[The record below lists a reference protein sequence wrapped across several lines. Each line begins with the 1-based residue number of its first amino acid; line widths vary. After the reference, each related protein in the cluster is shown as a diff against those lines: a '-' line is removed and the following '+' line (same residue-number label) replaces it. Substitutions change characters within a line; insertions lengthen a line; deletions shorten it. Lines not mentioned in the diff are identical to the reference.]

1 MPGASSPRKKQIL
14 RSWRLALRGL
24 GRDWLSGELGVLS
37 VALVVAVAAMT
48 AIGFFTERVG
58 QAMDRE
64 AAGVLAADLVV
75 SSRRELDEQWLEA
88 ASEFGLATARTL
100 SFPSVVLFEEAS
112 TLVEVR
118 AVSEGYPLR
127 GQLRVRDEFF
137 APARV
142 VEAVPVQG
150 KAWAD
155 PRLLA
160 RLDAQQGAV
169 LSLGAITL
177 SIEQL
182 LDHVPDRGWRF
193 VDLAPTL
200 LVNLDDV
207 PATELVQPG
216 SRVSYQFLFAG
227 DRRGVAQFEKWIKPR
242 LTEGQRLLSLDEA
255 QPEIRRALD
264 RARRFLGL
272 AAIVAVLLAGVAIA
286 MSARHYVARHLD
298 LAALMKCLGAKQ
310 GDILRLNLVQ
320 LVMLA
325 VLAAIFGSLL
335 GYLAQAA
342 LVGLVGDLVAT
353 ELPAAGPRPAVL
365 GFATALL
372 LLTGFALPSLLQLR
386 RTPPAR
392 VLRHDLA
399 PPPASNLLLYA
410 GALLALG
417 ALLWWLVRN
426 LSLMLWIGLGAAIT
440 TALLMLAGWAL
451 VSLTG
456 RLRGQVGVAWRYGL
470 ANIARRG
477 RDSVLQVT
485 AFGLS
490 LMVLLLLGIVRNDLL
505 EGWQAT
511 LPDEAPNHFLINIQP
526 DETDALRAFFVA
538 QKLPVPELVPLV
550 RARLRALNNEV
561 VDGQYEKGSRAERF
575 VRREANL
582 SYSAQL
588 PAANKITAGQFWR
601 ADATAAEVSVEEE
614 FAESL
619 GIALG
624 DTLTFDIAGETL
636 SAKVTS
642 LRSVEWDSFQPN
654 FFMLFTPATL
664 ADFPATFIS
673 SIYIDEARRPVLLQM
688 IKRFPSITSIDM
700 QAILDQVRGVIDK
713 AVLAVKYVFGFTLL
727 AGLMVLMAAI
737 QTTRDERCYEAA
749 ILRTLGAR
757 KSVVLA
763 GLASEFVVLG
773 LLAGALGAF
782 GASLCGVL
790 LATQVFDLPLKINP
804 VVWLT
809 GLVAGMLLVGISG
822 TLATRKAVA
831 QSPVT
836 VLRKA

>member
-1 MPGASSPRKKQIL
+1 MRDDSSRRRKPPL

-24 GRDWLSGELGVLS
+24 SRDWLSGELGVLS

-58 QAMDRE
+58 EAMNRE
-64 AAGVLAADLVV
+64 ASGVLAADLVV
-75 SSRRELDEQWLEA
+75 SSRRELDEAW
-88 ASEFGLATARTL
+88 LATAREFDVASARTL
-100 SFPSVVLFEEAS
+100 SFPSVVIIGEAS

-118 AVSEGYPLR
+118 AVSDGYPLR
-127 GQLRVRDEFF
+127 GELRVRDNFF
-137 APARV
+137 TPARV
-142 VEAVPVQG
+142 ATTIPETG

-160 RLDAQQGAV
+160 RLEASPEAT
-169 LSLGAITL
+169 LSVGAIDL
-177 SIEQL
+177 SAELL

-200 LVNLDDV
+200 LVNIDDV
-207 PATELVQPG
+207 PATQLVQQG
-216 SRVSYQFLFAG
+216 SRVSYQYLFAG
-227 DRRGVAQFEKWIKPR
+227 DRRNVQRFKDWLDPQ
-242 LTEGQRLLSLDEA
+242 LTEGQRLLTLDEA

-272 AAIVAVLLAGVAIA
+272 AAIVAVLLSGVAIA
-286 MSARHYVARHLD
+286 MSARHYVTRHLD

-320 LVMLA
+320 LAMLA
-325 VLAAIFGSLL
+325 MVAGVLGSAL

-342 LVGLVGDLVAT
+342 LVAVVGDLVAND
-353 ELPAAGPRPAVL
+353 LPAAGPQPAAL

-372 LLTGFALPSLLQLR
+372 LLIGFALPALLQLR

-392 VLRHDLA
+392 VLRHDLE

-417 ALLWWLVRN
+417 ALLWWLIRD
-426 LSLMLWIGLGAAIT
+426 LKLMLWIGLGATAT
-440 TALLMLAGWAL
+440 TVLLMLAGWGL

-456 RLRGQVGVAWRYGL
+456 RLRGRVGVAWRYGL

-477 RDSVLQVT
+477 RDSVVQIT

-526 DETDALRAFFVA
+526 DETAPLREFFA
-538 QKLPVPELVPLV
+538 SQGVPAPDLVPLV
-550 RARLRALNNEV
+550 RARLRAVNNDA
-561 VDGQYEKGSRAERF
+561 VDGQYEPGSRAERF
-575 VRREANL
+575 VNREANL
-582 SYSAQL
+582 SYSAAL
-588 PAANKITAGQFWR
+588 PPANRIVAGEFWSTT
-601 ADATAAEVSVEEE
+601 ATAAEVSVEED
-614 FAESL
+614 FAKSL
-619 GIALG
+619 GLAIG
-624 DTLTFDIAGETL
+624 DILSFDIAGERL
-636 SAKVTS
+636 SARVSS
-642 LRSVEWDSFQPN
+642 LRAVDWDSFQPN
-654 FFMLFTPATL
+654 FFMLFTPSTL
-664 ADFPATFIS
+664 EGFPATFIS
-673 SIYIDEARRPVLLQM
+673 SIYIDEAKRPLLLEM

-700 QAILDQVRGVIDK
+700 EAILNQVRGVIDK
-713 AVLAVKYVFGFTLL
+713 AALAVKYVFGFTLL

-737 QTTRDERCYEAA
+737 QTTRDERRYESAM
-749 ILRTLGAR
+749 LRTLGAR
-757 KSVVLA
+757 KAVVFA
-763 GLASEFVVLG
+763 GLASEFLVLG
-773 LLAGALGAF
+773 LLAGVLGAF
-782 GASLCGVL
+782 GASLCGAL

-804 VVWLT
+804 LVWLV

-822 TLATRKAVA
+822 TLATRRAVSE
-831 QSPVT
+831 SPVT
-836 VLRKA
+836 VLRKV